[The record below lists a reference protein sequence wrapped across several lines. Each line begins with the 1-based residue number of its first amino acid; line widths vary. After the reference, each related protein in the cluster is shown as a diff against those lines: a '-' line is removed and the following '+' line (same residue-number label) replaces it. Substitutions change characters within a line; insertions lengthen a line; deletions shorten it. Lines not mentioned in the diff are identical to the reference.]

1 MFTVKRSKYSAL
13 YLFPLNTLCF
23 YLIFQVPISQASA
36 VEVESKKLPAAEDTS
51 SNESNLV
58 DNVGTQVMAK

>member
-1 MFTVKRSKYSAL
+1 M
-13 YLFPLNTLCF
+13 
-23 YLIFQVPISQASA
+23 PISQASA